1 MQRIE
6 LGDFLLIA
14 ERVTGV
20 DAERLLHTIR
30 INEAMAALAAPFAG
44 FGDFE
49 LWPDFEQKAAIYCS
63 RIVTYHPLVDG
74 NKRVGYLT
82 MREFIERNG
91 RTWTAVGQVQ
101 DVAGTIEDLAAG
113 IIDERAFIAWVR
125 ERVRA

>member
-14 ERVTGV
+14 ETVTGI
-20 DAERLLHTIR
+20 DAGALQRTIR
-30 INEAMAALAAPFAG
+30 LNEALAALAAPWAG
-44 FGDFE
+44 FGDVE
-49 LWPDFEQKAAIYCS
+49 VWQDFHEKAAIYCS

-74 NKRVGYLT
+74 NKRVGYLV

-91 RTWTAVGQVQ
+91 RTWTAVGQVE

-113 IIDERAFIAWVR
+113 IRDERSFIVWVG
-125 ERVRA
+125 ERVA